1 MEFKIKRKTLLNSIA
16 KVSRAVSMKSP
27 LPALTGIKF
36 ELTDHELILTGSDT
50 DITIQTSI
58 SNDIDIIER
67 GSVILSSKYI
77 FDIVRK
83 LDDDELT
90 ISILDGNLTRIKSSR
105 STFDLNGTDSHE
117 YPRIDLNKNGL
128 HVQIQSNILK
138 DCIEQTSFATSD
150 KENRPVLTGVNF
162 RLENNVLSCIATD
175 SYRLALKK
183 TGINCDDSFNIIIP
197 KKSLIE
203 ISRLIENDTNIDLY
217 ISDRKILCVID
228 DVVIQ
233 SRLIDGTF
241 PDTNR
246 LLSVD
251 FSYELST
258 DSVSLLSAI
267 DRASTLSSDA
277 GTTIKLE
284 MDDNQVKVSS
294 SSQELGSVEE
304 ILDQS
309 FYKGEPLAI
318 SFSSK
323 YLTEAIKSINSD
335 KVKLS
340 FNGEMKPFIVKNIDE
355 DNVTQ
360 LILPVRTY

>member
-1 MEFKIKRKTLLNSIA
+1 MEFKIKRKTLLNAIA
-16 KVSRAVSMKSP
+16 KVSRAVSLKSP

-58 SNDIDIIER
+58 KEDIEIISR

-83 LDDDELT
+83 LDDEDL
-90 ISILDGNLTRIKSSR
+90 SITMLEGNLTRIKSSR
-105 STFDLNGTDSHE
+105 STFDLNGIDAHE

-128 HVQIQSNILK
+128 LVSIQSSILRN
-138 DCIEQTSFATSD
+138 CIEQTSFATSD

-162 RLENNVLSCIATD
+162 KLENNVLSCIATD

-183 TGINCDDSFNIIIP
+183 TGINSDDNFNIIVP
-197 KKSLIE
+197 KKSLLE
-203 ISRLIENDTNIDLY
+203 ISKLLEEDVLIDMY
-217 ISDRKILCVID
+217 ISDRKILCNIGD
-228 DVVIQ
+228 LILQ

-246 LLSVD
+246 LLTTD
-251 FSYELST
+251 YAYELST
-258 DSVSLLSAI
+258 DSVSLLNSI
-267 DRASTLSSDA
+267 DRASTLSSDPSP
-277 GTTIKLE
+277 TIKLE
-284 MDDNQVKVSS
+284 MSESHTIISS

-304 ILDQS
+304 TLDKS
-309 FYKGEPLAI
+309 FYKGEPLTIA
-318 SFSSK
+318 FSSK